1 MYKSNSKEQLSNFS
15 LLSQNYTFVLPLF
28 VQSRVYVIDI

>member
-1 MYKSNSKEQLSNFS
+1 MYKSNSKGQLSNPS
-15 LLSQNYTFVLPLF
+15 LLSQNYTFVVELF